1 MKAHIVATILL
12 SSLLFGFVDTEFDSS
27 INKEFNLEQKYM
39 QCGKQTFSSDIVSA
53 FKKESNLAQYSPSQ
67 IYLSKEWIVVLNIP
81 YCNDS
86 LSNFIDIKKFESLIE
101 FEILSGTWVVE
112 FQTGDQAFNYLTELY
127 NKGYLWL
134 FYPLVEKEV
143 NLRFEP
149 NDPKLSD
156 QWYIDN
162 SGQNNGTSGIDLNVQ
177 NVWNSYSGEGIVIGI
192 VDDGID
198 HSHPDISPNFEESYS
213 YDFCDS
219 DTDVNPG
226 LSLIHI

>member
-39 QCGKQTFSSDIVSA
+39 LCGKQTFSSDIVSA
-53 FKKESNLAQYSPSQ
+53 FNNESILAQYMPSQ

-81 YCNDS
+81 YCNAP
-86 LSNFIDIKKFESLIE
+86 LSNFIDINKFDSLID

-156 QWYIDN
+156 QWYIVN
-162 SGQNNGTSGIDLNVQ
+162 SCLLYTS
-177 NVWNSYSGEGIVIGI
+177 
-192 VDDGID
+192 
-198 HSHPDISPNFEESYS
+198 PSPR
-213 YDFCDS
+213 D
-219 DTDVNPG
+219 
-226 LSLIHI
+226 